1 MSARKVPSSKRAP
14 GATTSSSSQPDR
26 TAVGQQPPSAQPTS
40 AEPSTTQ
47 VQRFL
52 AELLGT
58 FLLVLFHGG
67 ASASLRIIAG
77 SAQAAPSPQ
86 SIAFLALIDGF
97 SLFMIIMIIG
107 KISGVLINPAVTI
120 GLATRRRFPRS
131 EVPIYIVAQF
141 AGATLGAAAI
151 LPTIGRDALT
161 IGHLGAVQLAP
172 GVSIWQGML
181 VEALGAFVLV
191 LTISATAEDP
201 RSPSGWAAFAIGM
214 ALFAIVMLFESIT
227 GAPVNPARAF
237 GPDLLDALLGVPVKW
252 GDYALCYLLAPII
265 GASIATTLY
274 RYLANQPDKKPD
286 PEPD

>member
-58 FLLVLFHGG
+58 FLVVLFHGG

-120 GLATRRRFPRS
+120 GLATRRRFPRN

-141 AGATLGAAAI
+141 AGAPLGAAAI

-172 GVSIWQGML
+172 GVSIWQGCWWRR
-181 VEALGAFVLV
+181 
-191 LTISATAEDP
+191 SA
-201 RSPSGWAAFAIGM
+201 PS
-214 ALFAIVMLFESIT
+214 SS
-227 GAPVNPARAF
+227 
-237 GPDLLDALLGVPVKW
+237 
-252 GDYALCYLLAPII
+252 C
-265 GASIATTLY
+265 
-274 RYLANQPDKKPD
+274 
-286 PEPD
+286 

>member
-1 MSARKVPSSKRAP
+1 MSARKASPKRTEQSAPSPS
-14 GATTSSSSQPDR
+14 ATDQQMTGR
-26 TAVGQQPPSAQPTS
+26 QPPSAQATS

-58 FLLVLFHGG
+58 LLLVLFHGG
-67 ASASLRIIAG
+67 ASASLRLFAH
-77 SAQAAPSPQ
+77 SAHVAPSPQ

-120 GLATRRRFPRS
+120 GLAIRGRFPRN
-131 EVPIYIVAQF
+131 EVPVYLGAQF
-141 AGATLGAAAI
+141 VGATLGAAAI
-151 LPTIGRDALT
+151 LLTFGHDALT
-161 IGHLGAVQLAP
+161 IGRLGAVQLAP
-172 GVSIWQGML
+172 GVSIWQGMI
-181 VEALGAFVLV
+181 VEAIGAFVLV

-237 GPDLLDALLGVPVKW
+237 GPDFLDALLNVPVKW
-252 GDYALCYLLAPII
+252 GDYALCYLLAPIV
-265 GASIATTLY
+265 GASLATTLY
-274 RYLANQPDKKPD
+274 RYLANQPEKKPD
-286 PEPD
+286 PEPG